1 LLPQGFWDWVKQMI
15 TEELMNDLRENSEKN
30 YLNMLHV
37 WEEIILSTLQRKN
50 YIDAFTQ
57 GIAQYSQFLDERYD
71 EHLQITID
79 HKLLLFHLLEGFLE
93 AFPSGFISGGT
104 FLFELRTDDGSEL
117 YDKLSL
123 LYFVK
128 EEESVFLGDPFISK
142 FDSDRLFS
150 TQETPMLSLQL
161 TVTEIDQQNNEFTL
175 AIIKDSY
182 PTDFIELFKPLNDD
196 FEGLHD
202 IEVLLG
208 GSSEK
213 VVIFDLRERNNTED
227 HT

>member
-1 LLPQGFWDWVKQMI
+1 MEKTQKKQKFDHN
-15 TEELMNDLRENSEKN
+15 ND

-79 HKLLLFHLLEGFLE
+79 HKLLLFHLLESFLE
-93 AFPSGFISGGT
+93 VFPSGFIPGGT
-104 FLFELRTDDGSEL
+104 FLFKLRTDDGNVL
-117 YDKLSL
+117 YGKLL
-123 LYFVK
+123 ILYFTD
-128 EEESVFLGDPFISK
+128 EEESVFLGDPYISK

-150 TQETPMLSLQL
+150 NQETPLLSLHL
-161 TVTEIDQQNNEFTL
+161 TVTEIDQQNNELTL

-202 IEVLLG
+202 IKVLLG

>member
-1 LLPQGFWDWVKQMI
+1 MENKSNSYK
-15 TEELMNDLRENSEKN
+15 TERENN
-30 YLNMLHV
+30 YWNMLRV
-37 WEEIILSTLQRKN
+37 WADIKSSTSRRKN
-50 YIDAFTQ
+50 HTDAFTQ

-71 EHLQITID
+71 DHLQLTID

-93 AFPSGFISGGT
+93 VFPSGFIPGGT
-104 FLFELRTDDGSEL
+104 FLFELRTDDRNEL
-117 YDKLSL
+117 YDKLFI
-123 LYFVK
+123 LYFTD

-150 TQETPMLSLQL
+150 NQETPLISLQL
-161 TVTEIDQQNNEFTL
+161 TVTEVDQQNNELTL

-182 PTDFIELFKPLNDD
+182 PTDFIELFKPLNED

-202 IEVLLG
+202 IEVLFG

-213 VVIFDLRERNNTED
+213 VVIFDLRERNSTED